1 MKSAVVTGA
10 GQGVGPAIARRLAD
24 RGHTVILN
32 DLDGDAATQAVSDV
46 GRNAVGIHQ
55 DVRVAISQRA
65 RRSTGDLDG
74 VAKAEGYPTWHFR
87 TSRRARP

>member
-46 GRNAVGIHQ
+46 GRNESG
-55 DVRVAISQRA
+55 
-65 RRSTGDLDG
+65 ST
-74 VAKAEGYPTWHFR
+74 KT
-87 TSRRARP
+87 